1 MKQRIFENWEFNE
14 YNFLPTNTAEVEL
27 VEGLS
32 NKKEGVLGIVK
43 GPSFF
48 GDGFSR
54 NGRFYPK
61 ELWENTL
68 KNPEV
73 QRNLERG
80 LMFGCIG
87 HPENY
92 SLDELLAS
100 GAVAVRVKDIDF
112 NGKVGNV
119 TYEILDTPAG
129 RILNTILRSGS
140 KPYVSTRAFGSFLN
154 EKKEYNGKQVPI
166 LNPNDFYLESIDFVL
181 NPGFLQT
188 DPKLVESIE
197 TDLKKL
203 QENNI
208 TCIDGICNLKLNED
222 KEEFKDFKESHKEK
236 YQKNNSKLKSLEK
249 SQLIKIIEDLK
260 KENEFLLNET
270 VENEETDDIEDSSK
284 NTKEDST
291 EFSKT
296 FKKFK
301 LFIAYLEMLMQLLKY
316 DTSQDELYTYL
327 SGIIDKTDFDMTDVT
342 ELENKL
348 NNIIANVSD
357 ESVKDMINNILKIIK
372 INKEG
377 STDSNDNEENVEEGM
392 VNFIYRYY
400 YDIPQTNKALLQT
413 HNKLVKEIKEI
424 ESNNKQLKVILQKT
438 FDENKKRV
446 LENSKLNKNIKSLK
460 ETLKTYK
467 LKEKELLD
475 ELFIKENIIE
485 KELKEQ
491 KNIKSE
497 LKETKNKLQR
507 VLNNL
512 EETKSQNEEL
522 QDALEDLQI
531 EFQIKEK
538 ELKENKKYFERKIES
553 LLNNKTEENK
563 IKKLSEE
570 LKEANALI
578 KNLKMTKMNENN
590 ELSSLKNENK
600 KLNSELNKIKEEFR
614 SIKNELKDK
623 NKIINRLDKKIE
635 SLKNENEILNTEL
648 KEELN
653 KINNLKELK
662 EKLKNDLENTKKEL
676 KEIKNITEIKE
687 NDGSKKEINNLQ
699 ESLNTLKETL
709 NKVNN
714 KSLELENKNKEL
726 YIYYLQEKY
735 KFDFDTVKI
744 ACEKYDYNEK
754 LVERELN
761 NLNIIRNN
769 EKNTQNYTSFDIKEE
784 EKTIKNTLLENLVN

>member
-48 GDGFSR
+48 GDSFSR

-100 GAVAVRVKDIDF
+100 GAVAVRVKDINF

-154 EKKEYNGKQVPI
+154 EKKDYNGKQVPI

-203 QENNI
+203 QENHI
-208 TCIDGICNLKLNED
+208 TCIDGICNLKLNEV
-222 KEEFKDFKESHKEK
+222 KSVEKDIEV
-236 YQKNNSKLKSLEK
+236 NNSKLESLEK
-249 SQLIKIIEDLK
+249 SQLVKIIEDLK
-260 KENEFLLNET
+260 KENEFLMNESEGIKDPEDMLDS
-270 VENEETDDIEDSSK
+270 ENNEPKGTSG
-284 NTKEDST
+284 N
-291 EFSKT
+291 FSQT

-301 LFIAYLEMLMQLLKY
+301 LFTAYLEMLMQLLKY
-316 DTSQDELYTYL
+316 DVSQDELYNYL
-327 SGIIDKTDFDMTDVT
+327 SGIIDKSDFGMDDVT

-348 NNIIANVSD
+348 NKALESVTD
-357 ESVKDMINNILKIIK
+357 ESVKDMMDNILKIIK
-372 INKEG
+372 MNKKG
-377 STDSNDNEENVEEGM
+377 STDSNENVEEGM

-400 YDIPQTNKALLQT
+400 YDIPRTNKALLQT

-424 ESNNKQLKVILQKT
+424 ESNNKQIKVILQKT
-438 FDENKKRV
+438 FEENKKQV
-446 LENSKLNKNIKSLK
+446 LENLELNKNIKSLK

-467 LKEKELLD
+467 TKEKELSE
-475 ELFIKENIIE
+475 ELFIKESIIE

-491 KNIKSE
+491 NNIKSE
-497 LKETKNKLQR
+497 LNETKNKLQR

-512 EETKSQNEEL
+512 EETKSQNESL
-522 QDALEDLQI
+522 KDTLEDLQI
-531 EFQIKEK
+531 ELQFKEK
-538 ELKENKKYFERKIES
+538 ELKETKAHFERKIEG
-553 LLNNKTEENK
+553 LLNNKTKDEK

-570 LKEANALI
+570 LKEANSII
-578 KNLKMTKMNENN
+578 KNLKKETSNKIEETNKIET
-590 ELSSLKNENK
+590 LKSENK
-600 KLNSELNKIKEEFR
+600 KLKSELNK
-614 SIKNELKDK
+614 
-623 NKIINRLDKKIE
+623 
-635 SLKNENEILNTEL
+635 L
-648 KEELN
+648 KEELETVKSEAKN
-653 KINNLKELK
+653 KSITEV
-662 EKLKNDLENTKKEL
+662 
-676 KEIKNITEIKE
+676 KEIDE
-687 NDGSKKEINNLQ
+687 SKKEINNLQ

-709 NKVNN
+709 NEVKNEATEL
-714 KSLELENKNKEL
+714 KSKNEEL
-726 YIYYLQEKY
+726 YILYLQEKY

-744 ACEKYDYNEK
+744 ACEKYDFNEK

-761 NLNIIRNN
+761 SLNNARKNQNN
-769 EKNTQNYTSFDIKEE
+769 YVSFDIKEE
-784 EKTIKNTLLENLVN
+784 QKTVKNTLLENLVH